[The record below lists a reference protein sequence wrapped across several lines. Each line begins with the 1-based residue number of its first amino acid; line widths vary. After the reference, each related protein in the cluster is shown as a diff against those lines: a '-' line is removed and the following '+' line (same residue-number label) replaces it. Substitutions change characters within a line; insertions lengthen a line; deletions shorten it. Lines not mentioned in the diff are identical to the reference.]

1 MTSKNL
7 LWNRCVEH
15 VKRSGWLWAL
25 NLFLFVVYKNYSNL
39 IQIRNSAYFDG
50 KYYSFIIG
58 IGNSDFLMILGSLF
72 WIVVLASA
80 AGIQGFSYL
89 HSKIKVDM
97 YHSQPVSERARF
109 FGIYLN
115 GLFCYTIP
123 RVIGGLLEAVIVF
136 FCTDGGKPGEC
147 LAGSIYRQIF
157 LEVVLEI
164 LLYFAVYQIAVLMTI
179 LTSQMIFS
187 VICTLVVLC
196 YEMFIRKLI
205 AGFSETFF
213 HTYCMESE
221 IQTRQCKVSVLYLF
235 EQLREKLWIGMSGTD
250 IAKEVIAKG
259 TWIVI
264 LSLLTAVI
272 SYIAYKKRP
281 LENVK
286 MPFAFQWMQVI
297 FKGMV
302 MVAAILCS
310 IYLMEFE
317 MGQEERNLV
326 WSFGFLLLTAVVF
339 HCGLELLFEKDF
351 KAVCKHKKSTVI
363 SAGIVVIVFVI
374 FRFDVL
380 GYDRYV
386 PKEENIESIALVPY
400 EEEGNTDVSENIE
413 LYEISGDI
421 LDGQREEYILEHMKL
436 PYIKELC
443 SVARDNWKY
452 TWEQAAEQLEKYE
465 NAILQQTIF
474 AYHLKNGKTVYRNY
488 YVVSK
493 KGDRRL
499 RNIQQSQEYMQGCCI
514 WLYHEK
520 YGNDNKD
527 SNDRMEENIHSVLW
541 INQEEDETKLANTDT
556 RRANRLR
563 DVLKKDIEQN
573 GSRVRLGEELYGRIV
588 IEDDSGNEYE
598 EEYMIYPQYKDT
610 IACLQEMMNVDE
622 IR

>member
-1 MTSKNL
+1 MTSKKI
-7 LWNRCVEH
+7 LWNRCVEN
-15 VKRSGWLWAL
+15 VKRSGWLWVL
-25 NLFLFVVYKNYSNL
+25 NLFLFVVYKTYSNL
-39 IQIRNSAYFDG
+39 IQIRTGNYYDDKYFHSIVGDNDLLMA
-50 KYYSFIIG
+50 FG
-58 IGNSDFLMILGSLF
+58 ILF

-89 HSKIKVDM
+89 HSKVKVDM
-97 YHSQPVSERARF
+97 YHSQPVSEWGRF
-109 FGIYLN
+109 LGIYLN
-115 GLFCYTIP
+115 GLFCYAIP
-123 RVIGGLLEAVIVF
+123 RVIGGVLEEAIAF

-179 LTSQMIFS
+179 LTSRMIFS
-187 VICTLVVLC
+187 VICTLAVLC

-213 HTYCMESE
+213 HTYYIESGNRV
-221 IQTRQCKVSVLYLF
+221 RQCKVSVLYLF
-235 EQLREKLWIGMSGTD
+235 EQMRKNILIGMSGTD

-264 LSLLTAVI
+264 LSLLTAAI

-286 MPFAFQWMQVI
+286 MPFAFQWIQVI
-297 FKGMV
+297 FKGIV
-302 MVAAILCS
+302 MVPAILCS
-310 IYLMEFE
+310 IYLMELEFE
-317 MGQEERNLV
+317 MGGEERNIV
-326 WSFGFLLLTAVVF
+326 WSFILLLLMAAVF

-351 KAVCKHKKSTVI
+351 KAVCKHIKSAVI
-363 SAGIVVIVFVI
+363 SAGIAVVIFAI
-374 FRFDVL
+374 FRFDLL

-400 EEEGNTDVSENIE
+400 EEEGNIDTLENAK
-413 LYEISGDI
+413 LYEISGGI
-421 LDGQREEYILEHMKL
+421 LDGKSEEYILEHMKL
-436 PYIKELC
+436 PYVKELC

-452 TWEQAAEQLEKYE
+452 TWEQAAEEQEKDE

-493 KGDRRL
+493 NGDRRL
-499 RNIQQSQEYMQGCCI
+499 RNVLQSKEYMQGGCI
-514 WLYHEK
+514 WLYNEK
-520 YGNDNKD
+520 YVNDYKDRTGGNFYT
-527 SNDRMEENIHSVLW
+527 VFW
-541 INQEEDETKLANTDT
+541 INQEENEIKLADTDT
-556 RRANRLR
+556 KRANRLR
-563 DVLKKDIEQN
+563 DILKKDIEQN

-588 IEDDSGNEYE
+588 IEDDFSNEYE

-610 IACLQEMMNVDE
+610 IACLKEMMNVDE